1 VKITT
6 KFKQKNKKMR
16 EDILCQLFIFG
27 HLPIF
32 FTHGH
37 CVVVV
42 VVVVVV
48 VASVNIQEEERGVEW
63 NV

>member
-1 VKITT
+1 MKITT

-42 VVVVVV
+42 VVVV
-48 VASVNIQEEERGVEW
+48 ASVNIQEEERGVEW